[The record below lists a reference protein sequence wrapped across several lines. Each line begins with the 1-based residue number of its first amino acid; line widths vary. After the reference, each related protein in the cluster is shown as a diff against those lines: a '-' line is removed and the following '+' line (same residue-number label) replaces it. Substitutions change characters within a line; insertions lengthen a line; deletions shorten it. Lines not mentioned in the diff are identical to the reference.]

1 MFAILGAA
9 GKAGYATAT
18 ALRAAGKPV
27 RAILRDPSK
36 AERLAALGCEIA
48 IAVLHDTGALLR
60 AFEGAAAVQVICPT
74 APRAQNAAGEMHH
87 SIKSVGLALE
97 VVKPEAVLA
106 ISDYGAEIEEGTG
119 ITLLFHALESRL
131 RRLPSRLIL
140 LRSAEHMENW
150 ARVIGPAAETG
161 ALPSLHH
168 PVGKIFPT
176 VSARDVGGIAADLLM
191 ESTSDH
197 ISPRIVHAEGPNRY
211 TSSDVAQALA
221 TLLHRD
227 VAAYELPRNE
237 WHATLLRAGTSESAA
252 YLVTELYDAHNAG
265 RIDAEPGVGEIRRGR
280 IQLEDAL
287 RPLVR

>member
-36 AERLAALGCEIA
+36 AERLATLAD
-48 IAVLHDTGALLR
+48 LHDTGALLR
-60 AFEGAAAVQVICPT
+60 AFEGAAVVQVICPT

-87 SIKSVGLALE
+87 SIESVALALE
-97 VVKPEAVLA
+97 VVMPEAVLA

-161 ALPSLHH
+161 VLPSLHH
-168 PVGKIFPT
+168 PLSKIFPT

-197 ISPRIVHAEGPNRY
+197 TSPRIVHAEGPRRY
-211 TSSDVAQALA
+211 ASSDVAQAGLGG
-221 TLLHRD
+221 
-227 VAAYELPRNE
+227 P
-237 WHATLLRAGTSESAA
+237 S
-252 YLVTELYDAHNAG
+252 
-265 RIDAEPGVGEIRRGR
+265 PPQRRG
-280 IQLEDAL
+280 L
-287 RPLVR
+287 